1 MDIRETCAKASVR
14 AMAAVFAAAV
24 SFAAFAPSLPA
35 QRMVEVP
42 RSTTELPGD
51 RGVRA
56 HSNHLILLR
65 PERIREARSQTPVG
79 DTPGSLACV
88 YQISSASLSTGCPIT
103 GNLAS
108 GNNGL
113 PNPTGGSETIAI
125 VDAYDYPTALNDITV
140 FSNQFGLP
148 APCSATV
155 TANCFSFAQ
164 VYAAGTKPAANSSWA
179 LEESLDIEWAHAM
192 APHAKIVL
200 VEASSSSFTALFQAV
215 TVASAQVTENG
226 GMGEVSMSWGGSEFS
241 TEASYDSYFKTAGVV
256 YVAAAGDTGGQTIY
270 PSVSPNVVSAGGTS
284 VNRTANGQL
293 SSETTWTDGGGG
305 PSFYEPV
312 PSYQKSVENLVG
324 SKRGSPDLSF
334 DANPNTGVF
343 IYDSTAY
350 DGSAGWWIIGGTSVA
365 SPSLAGIVNS
375 AASFYHSFQSGSA
388 AELTHIYSICDGPRQ
403 RSGPG
408 REIGWLASKQTKTST
423 QRTPRNDG

>member
-1 MDIRETCAKASVR
+1 
-14 AMAAVFAAAV
+14 
-24 SFAAFAPSLPA
+24 
-35 QRMVEVP
+35 
-42 RSTTELPGD
+42 
-51 RGVRA
+51 
-56 HSNHLILLR
+56 
-65 PERIREARSQTPVG
+65 
-79 DTPGSLACV
+79 
-88 YQISSASLSTGCPIT
+88 
-103 GNLAS
+103 
-108 GNNGL
+108 
-113 PNPTGGSETIAI
+113 
-125 VDAYDYPTALNDITV
+125 
-140 FSNQFGLP
+140 
-148 APCSATV
+148 
-155 TANCFSFAQ
+155 
-164 VYAAGTKPAANSSWA
+164 
-179 LEESLDIEWAHAM
+179 M

-388 AELTHIYSICDGPRQ
+388 AELTHIYSICA
-403 RSGPG
+403 SGPSTSCLNATEFRDITSGVSG
-408 REIGWLASKQTKTST
+408 RYNAAFGWDFTTGLGSVQGLAGK
-423 QRTPRNDG
+423 